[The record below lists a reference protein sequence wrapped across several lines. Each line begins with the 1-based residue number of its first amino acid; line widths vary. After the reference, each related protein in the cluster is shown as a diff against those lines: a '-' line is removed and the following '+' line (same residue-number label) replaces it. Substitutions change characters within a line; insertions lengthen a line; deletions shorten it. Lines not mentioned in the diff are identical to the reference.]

1 MFVSTLIIDPPPT
14 EKILSPIPY
23 TLHSPTPIPHMFE
36 RLLKMAGI
44 GSLYLGA
51 SLFFSQLILL
61 GYLTFAWKINSEKL
75 NQMIAIAQGFDLFQ
89 NNEYLRR
96 QVEDRIQQMSY
107 QEVLQIRAERGLKE
121 DYDRLKVSQMEDTIL
136 AQARQQEVRKKDLE
150 AVAQNLET
158 RISNLQE
165 QSKSKGFTDVLA
177 MIESLQPTLAK
188 EQILE
193 MIKNKEEEQ
202 VIRLLEAM
210 EATPRK
216 KLLNTMTSETE
227 VTDLAILFQKMLDG
241 GTQSQAAQDARDQL
255 QKMGVQ
261 K

>member
-1 MFVSTLIIDPPPT
+1 
-14 EKILSPIPY
+14 
-23 TLHSPTPIPHMFE
+23 MFE
-36 RLLKMAGI
+36 RLLKIAGI
-44 GSLYLGA
+44 GALYLGA

-121 DYDRLKVSQMEDTIL
+121 DYDRLKVNQMEDTIL
-136 AQARQQEVRKKDLE
+136 AQARQQEVRKKEIE

-158 RISNLQE
+158 RISDLQDK
-165 QSKSKGFTDVLA
+165 SKSKGFTDVLA
-177 MIESLQPTLAK
+177 MIESLQPSLAK

-210 EATPRK
+210 EETPRK

-227 VTDLAILFQKMLDG
+227 VTDLANLFQKMLNG
-241 GTQSQAAQDARDQL
+241 GSQSQAVQDARDQL